1 MSIVEKALKK
11 KNTNKKNKPNSID
24 AVEDSIALRLLCRPL
39 IKAENFIVDTLRISF
54 GFVQI
59 YAFQYL
65 LRKSPFSVFYATMG

>member
-39 IKAENFIVDTLRISF
+39 IKAENFIVDTLSISF
-54 GFVQI
+54 KYMHFSISSGKVLF
-59 YAFQYL
+59 L
-65 LRKSPFSVFYATMG
+65 LSTLQ